1 MGIYVPKSRCEYE
14 APRSAADISTIIV
27 LINVHL
33 NLHGPLACRLYQDA
47 TAAAAFEPPSAESA
61 AEHLKHRGAASLR
74 VIISESMQLHSSFIA
89 GNYTAQYVYQG
100 ALASVDRLP
109 VK

>member
-14 APRSAADISTIIV
+14 ARRSAADISTIIV

-61 AEHLKHRGAASLR
+61 AEHLKHRGAVSLR
-74 VIISESMQLHSSFIA
+74 VIISESHAATLKLYRKEIIPHNMPIKAHSRPSI
-89 GNYTAQYVYQG
+89 
-100 ALASVDRLP
+100 DCP
-109 VK
+109 